1 MKEKSASLLVLVALL
16 FLLAFSVRVIGFEHQ
31 TLPWADP
38 WLHYSVTKT
47 DFLKTH
53 HYSPWNNLANF
64 PKTGKNWTPPGFYH
78 VLIIPYTIM
87 SNNEEHLMYFF
98 EFWPIIFGGFAVILM
113 YVLMKTFN
121 KKIGFLSAFF
131 LAVVSAASVRSSS
144 GIYRGDVFLVVM
156 LLLAV
161 YSYLR
166 IYKSPVLKSL
176 KWIILEI
183 GLLITAMLLF
193 NGWVLILV
201 ILLSFSFFISVYNII
216 KKRTSFK
223 NSFIAASV
231 CIPSAA
237 YLYCFNTLHDNLMP
251 DFVFKVCLGVLAA
264 LAIIVYT
271 DGAGQLVV
279 QKRYPLLAASFIVP
293 VAFLGVFSEAL
304 SFLKGFFIS
313 RTAFFLPQSEVI
325 RQIQELQPVT
335 PGMYVSAFTSLILM
349 VVFGGVLVLF
359 SLKGKKQSR
368 PNLPDA
374 ASLCMLG
381 VWLLFSLYL
390 SITLNRFLFTA
401 APGICAFSG
410 MSFYYFLNSAE
421 RSLRSPIVRLLATY
435 SVIFLYVLVPL
446 FSSFYTYSQQ
456 EPYITPSWEKASY
469 WLYNNSS
476 KDASILTEWDQSNW
490 FQALGV
496 RCTATDTIMAQNPE
510 KAANFFCTSPE
521 KGLNYLK
528 YKRLQYVA
536 LDKYTV
542 ARYYVML
549 QFATSP
555 VPYENSALC
564 TLYFD
569 EFPGFEL
576 VFQDEDVK
584 IFKVVYETALVTNFF
599 FDISGELIY
608 ITIFTVNPLDEPVAL
623 DCSLIVQDMSSTD
636 VSSRSMTITADPG
649 THYHTVTLKL
659 PALSRFFIVLE
670 EGNHAPL
677 VRAVFLK

>member
-38 WLHYSVTKT
+38 WLHYTVTKT
-47 DFLKTH
+47 DYLKTH

-78 VLIIPYTIM
+78 VLTIPYTVM
-87 SNNEEHLMYFF
+87 SDYEEHLLYFF
-98 EFWPIIFGGFAVILM
+98 EFWPIIFGGFAVVLM

-131 LAVVSAASVRSSS
+131 LAVVSAASIRSSS

-156 LLLAV
+156 LLLAI

-166 IYKSPVLKSL
+166 IYKSPVLTSL

-201 ILLSFSFFISVYNII
+201 ILLSFSFFMSVINII

-231 CIPSAA
+231 SIPSVA
-237 YLYCFNTLHDNLMP
+237 YLYCFNMLHDNLMP
-251 DFVFKVCLGVLAA
+251 DFVFKLSLGIVTA
-264 LAIIVYT
+264 LAVIVYI
-271 DGAGQLVV
+271 DVAGYLVIR
-279 QKRYPLLAASFIVP
+279 KKYLILAASLVLP
-293 VAFLGVFSEAL
+293 VAVLGVFSETF
-304 SFLKGFFIS
+304 SFLAGFFIS

-335 PGMYVSAFTSLILM
+335 PSMYVSAFTSLILM
-349 VVFGGVLVLF
+349 VAFGGVLLF
-359 SLKGKKQSR
+359 ISLKKKSSR
-368 PNLPDA
+368 PHLPETL
-374 ASLCMLG
+374 LCMLG
-381 VWLLFSLYL
+381 VWLVFSLYL
-390 SITLNRFLFTA
+390 SVTFNRFLFTA

-410 MSFYYFLNSAE
+410 MSFYYFLHSAE

-446 FSSFYTYSQQ
+446 FGSFYTYSQQ

-469 WLYNNSS
+469 WFYNNSS

-490 FQALGV
+490 FQALAV

-521 KGLNYLK
+521 KGLNYLQ
-528 YKRLQYVA
+528 YKRIQYVA

-555 VPYENSALC
+555 VPYEDSALC
-564 TLYFD
+564 TLYFG

-584 IFKVVYETALVTNFF
+584 MFKVLYETALVTNFF
-599 FDISGELIY
+599 FDISGEQIY
-608 ITIFTVNPLDEPVAL
+608 ITIFTVNPLDKPVEL
-623 DCSLIVQDMSSTD
+623 DCSLKVQDMGSTD
-636 VSSRSMTITADPG
+636 VFLRSMTITADPG
-649 THYHTVTLKL
+649 THYHITTLEV
-659 PALSRFFIVLE
+659 PDLSRFFIVLE